1 VIESSETNLQF
12 ASEKSRACDI
22 EVRKERMNPQALYK
36 IFEWFTTVELL
47 IARAIVFVLFVV
59 GIFTVAYFIY
69 QHGGAQED
77 RSE

>member
-1 VIESSETNLQF
+1 
-12 ASEKSRACDI
+12 
-22 EVRKERMNPQALYK
+22 MNPQALYK